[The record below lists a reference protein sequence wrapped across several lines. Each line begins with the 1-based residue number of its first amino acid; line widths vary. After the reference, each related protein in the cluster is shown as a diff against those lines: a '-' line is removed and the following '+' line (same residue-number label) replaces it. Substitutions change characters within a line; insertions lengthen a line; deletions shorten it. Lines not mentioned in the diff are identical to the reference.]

1 MFLGLGFTYLTLS
14 FPLMNDVI
22 TPPAF
27 KERVPDPT
35 LENRTDKRLYNYIDD
50 NALINQLLAP
60 LEVGQKVDT
69 CQCCEL
75 MAKLSGPYISQI

>member
-1 MFLGLGFTYLTLS
+1 MFLGLGFTYLPLS

-35 LENRTDKRLYNYIDD
+35 VEYGTVLTRDYLTI
-50 NALINQLLAP
+50 
-60 LEVGQKVDT
+60 
-69 CQCCEL
+69 
-75 MAKLSGPYISQI
+75 